1 MNRTYSEPARP
12 SGLWS
17 GAGPIPLKG
26 SLVQMRNAWGSGI
39 VLGYFRDGDEVGLL
53 VSPDDVPDDWEGP
66 VPRVIHV
73 FGVEIVTEREQEG
86 RQ

>member
-17 GAGPIPLKG
+17 GAGPIPLK
-26 SLVQMRNAWGSGI
+26 GSGI